1 MKTTSDR
8 ILQSIKSSGIS
19 YGTLS
24 KLTGISKSA
33 LQRYAMGQTTKI
45 PAEKLE
51 KIALALTEVA
61 DKSTWRSQTRTT
73 DIFFKEILDLT
84 DGNVITLGT
93 INSNDTVTYTL
104 DGFHG
109 LAFDEEINN
118 TNTITWSV
126 SLAEE

>member
-1 MKTTSDR
+1 MPIQLD
-8 ILQSIKSSGIS
+8 IKSITASSSMTDVMNTDVGSGTKEEW
-19 YGTLS
+19 YALGAADS
-24 KLTGISKSA
+24 K
-33 LQRYAMGQTTKI
+33 
-45 PAEKLE
+45 E